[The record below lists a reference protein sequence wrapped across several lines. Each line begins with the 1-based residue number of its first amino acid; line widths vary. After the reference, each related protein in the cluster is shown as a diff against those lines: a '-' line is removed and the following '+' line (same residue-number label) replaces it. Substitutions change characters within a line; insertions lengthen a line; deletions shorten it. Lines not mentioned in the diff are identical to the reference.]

1 LHITYSSA
9 DREPT
14 AFTVVK
20 ALGTITEFG
29 TNAFT
34 TAYTYDQG
42 GVTWGGAITIPSL
55 PSREGYSQEWWY
67 AKLPTTSTAKVDF
80 DP

>member
-1 LHITYSSA
+1 MTYTGPNM
-9 DREPT
+9 EPS

-29 TNAFT
+29 TDDYFT
-34 TAYTYDQG
+34 TAGSFDLTGAGTWSGVFTVPSIG
-42 GVTWGGAITIPSL
+42 GSHV
-55 PSREGYSQEWWY
+55 WWY
-67 AKLPTTSTAKVDF
+67 QKLPTTTSAKVDF